1 MMWAGPR
8 PPRLPRDRGDRRL
21 SEGRRLLLEVL
32 RATTAAAV
40 ASACDVHPATIS
52 RLAGGKSLPT
62 TWHLRRA
69 LELHYS
75 IPGDSWDRPPQG
87 AR

>member
-1 MMWAGPR
+1 MMGLGPR

-40 ASACDVHPATIS
+40 AADCGVHPSTIS

-62 TWHLRRA
+62 MWHLRRA
-69 LELHYS
+69 LELHYA
-75 IPGDSWDRPPQG
+75 IPGDSWYRPPQG
-87 AR
+87 PR